1 MTIGNQKLHSCE
13 KLKDQAKFIIY
24 GTIMLSYQNF
34 FNYTNQMHNI
44 YSLHIF
50 TVFLLHVLVLLT
62 TSPGR
67 TLCPLL
73 QTTCCYAAIIYGYC
87 SSYVVNIKGV
97 LSLVIYEWEN

>member
-1 MTIGNQKLHSCE
+1 MTIENQKLCLCE
-13 KLKDQAKFIIY
+13 KLKEQAKFIIY
-24 GTIMLSYQNF
+24 GTIMLSYQNI

-67 TLCPLL
+67 TLCLLL
-73 QTTCCYAAIIYGYC
+73 QTTCYYAAIIC
-87 SSYVVNIKGV
+87 MVTTIVM
-97 LSLVIYEWEN
+97 L